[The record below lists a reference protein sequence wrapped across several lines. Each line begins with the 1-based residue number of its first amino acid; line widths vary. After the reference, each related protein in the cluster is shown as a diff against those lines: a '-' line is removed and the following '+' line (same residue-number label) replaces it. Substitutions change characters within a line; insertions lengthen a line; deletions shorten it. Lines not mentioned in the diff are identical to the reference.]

1 MLSNNRINRIK
12 INSRFAEKVWYNMGM
27 KKENKKSTYQQ
38 DLDIDPLDLD
48 EELKWQPSLFM
59 KWNDEY
65 AKASY
70 LYDRSKET
78 LDVLYAQLYDNI
90 SAEPEE
96 YGLERYTEQ
105 ALKAA
110 ILQLPAYREAKKRM
124 HKARRSMNILAG
136 AKDAMRQKK
145 DALENLVRIF
155 LSGYYSDPKIPFKA
169 KEAFSQ
175 KQDEAT
181 TVQLSKSKRIKKLQ
195 RKRK

>member
-1 MLSNNRINRIK
+1 
-12 INSRFAEKVWYNMGM
+12 MGM
-27 KKENKKSTYQQ
+27 KTEKKKTSSYQQ
-38 DLDIDPLDLD
+38 DLGIDPLDLD

-59 KWNDEY
+59 KWSDEY
-65 AKASY
+65 AKACY

-78 LDVLYAQLYDNI
+78 LDVLYAQLYEAI
-90 SAEPEE
+90 SVDPEE
-96 YGLERYTEQ
+96 YGLERYTEPAIKQ
-105 ALKAA
+105 A
-110 ILQLPAYREAKKRM
+110 ILQLPAYRQAKKRM
-124 HKARRSMNILAG
+124 HKARRNMNILAG

-181 TVQLSKSKRIKKLQ
+181 TVQLSKSRKIKRLQ